1 MMGAFCNTSF
11 LTAIWSQK
19 HSQRMYFH
27 PPLLTW
33 KYLENSWKFSFLKF
47 WHFFKFY
54 SFLRIFSLLKYVQK
68 WLKQRLNKSMFKWIG
83 SSKDDKVWTDYEKYF
98 LESYLSYSL
107 VNTCWLNSSKT
118 KSYGIFSFEVR
129 HWSYSLVCQGAR
141 SRPVSP
147 NIVTHLK
154 YITDRGVSVS
164 HL

>member
-1 MMGAFCNTSF
+1 MC
-11 LTAIWSQK
+11 K
-19 HSQRMYFH
+19 
-27 PPLLTW
+27 
-33 KYLENSWKFSFLKF
+33 
-47 WHFFKFY
+47 
-54 SFLRIFSLLKYVQK
+54 K

-83 SSKDDKVWTDYEKYF
+83 SSKDDKVWPDYEKYF

-147 NIVTHLK
+147 NIVTHTHTHAQKLFTS
-154 YITDRGVSVS
+154 ITIWRMISSTHMRVHMRVQCSS
-164 HL
+164 HTRTYTHNT